1 MVSTLI
7 LSALAA
13 AAPAIPAGEAEIVVT
28 ANKANNETFPDAS
41 TPVRTEPGLA
51 EAVGLPM
58 VTDLLR
64 IVPGVSVAAAGPRG
78 SQTQVRLRGAEANH
92 TLLVIDGIRFNDPAA
107 GNEARFELLPT
118 DLLDRITIILGPN
131 SALWGSEAIGGV
143 VAAETHDPAHGG
155 RGLGARA
162 EYRSL
167 DSGRAS
173 AWLAAPTG
181 QVRVSATGAWLSSGG
196 IDAFAP
202 GGERD
207 GFDNR
212 SASAKLVFA
221 PLESTRSGG
230 DSLELGLVGHAI
242 AGRSEYDG
250 LDPATFVH
258 AETLDETRNRIE
270 AVRGWARGGHGGW
283 ILKLDSSLL
292 VSANRNLL
300 AGAPL
305 NRTFGR
311 RFTATAQL
319 SKTIGRHVFTA
330 ALDHQAERFRARDQ
344 VYFGATDQDRSRE

>member
-1 MVSTLI
+1 MI
-7 LSALAA
+7 LTPIISALAA
-13 AAPAIPAGEAEIVVT
+13 AGATPAPTVPAGEDEIVVT
-28 ANKANNETFPDAS
+28 ANKSNDATFPTTS
-41 TPVRTEPGLA
+41 PSVRSHPGLA

-58 VTDLLR
+58 VTDVLR

-118 DLLDRITIILGPN
+118 DLLDQITIILGAN

-143 VAAETHDPAHGG
+143 VDAETHDLAHGG

-162 EYRSL
+162 EYGSL

-173 AWLAAPTG
+173 AWLAAQAG
-181 QVRVSATGAWLSSGG
+181 KVRVSATGAWLSSGG

-212 SASAKLVFA
+212 SASAKIVFT
-221 PLESTRSGG
+221 PVELTRYGG
-230 DSLELGLVGHAI
+230 DSLQFGIVGHAI

-250 LDPATFVH
+250 FD
-258 AETLDETRNRIE
+258 
-270 AVRGWARGGHGGW
+270 
-283 ILKLDSSLL
+283 
-292 VSANRNLL
+292 
-300 AGAPL
+300 
-305 NRTFGR
+305 
-311 RFTATAQL
+311 
-319 SKTIGRHVFTA
+319 
-330 ALDHQAERFRARDQ
+330 
-344 VYFGATDQDRSRE
+344 